1 MLLYVSDI
9 WNLNF
14 SPWNAIFT
22 LRALCNKHAESY
34 AKLKALQAR
43 NSYAQIE
50 HLYIF
55 FQQVQNS
62 QGSK

>member
-1 MLLYVSDI
+1 MSVTFETWIFHLEMQY
-9 WNLNF
+9 
-14 SPWNAIFT
+14 SP
-22 LRALCNKHAESY
+22 RALCNKHAESY